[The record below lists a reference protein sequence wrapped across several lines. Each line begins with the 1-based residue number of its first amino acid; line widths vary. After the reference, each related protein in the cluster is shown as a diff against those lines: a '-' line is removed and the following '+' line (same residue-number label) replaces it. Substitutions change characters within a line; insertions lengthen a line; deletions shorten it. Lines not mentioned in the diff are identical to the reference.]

1 MKKYTKLVVF
11 ALIAVPFFGLFSQNA
26 YAAIPN
32 TFKDENFYECTK
44 DSYIDTAV
52 FKWQLSYDEE
62 NPPVETFDE
71 YINTLMDEIDR
82 TGLTAVQLGE
92 ITSLVC
98 HSRNITDTTGLE
110 FMTSLVAL
118 DLRDNALTSIDLS
131 NNPNLAELNLEGN
144 YITSIDL
151 SNNPNLAKLSLE
163 GNHITS
169 INLSNN
175 REISY
180 LSIDSTVIIDIAA
193 PAEEN
198 DDTLIYDLSGIKFI
212 DNFNLYDIIYEK
224 NPDTIRYDKE
234 EHKMYSADSDT
245 FDGIVSVYRCPL
257 FDAEELRSIHNR
269 AVTDEDDV
277 FYCVDSKGDR
287 VGTPFLS
294 YKLRL
299 INQSLEKSVS
309 TPDTGSFT
317 ENLST
322 KATVLPAIGI
332 SLLVIAI
339 RLVFCVARFLCYNI
353 KHYGR

>member
-144 YITSIDL
+144 YITSI
-151 SNNPNLAKLSLE
+151 
-163 GNHITS
+163 
-169 INLSNN
+169 NLSNN

-180 LSIDSTVIIDIAA
+180 LSIDSAVTIDIAA
-193 PAEEN
+193 PTEEN

-234 EHKMYSADSDT
+234 EQKMYSTDSDT

-317 ENLST
+317 GNLST

>member
-62 NPPVETFDE
+62 NPPVGTFDE

-151 SNNPNLAKLSLE
+151 SNN
-163 GNHITS
+163 
-169 INLSNN
+169 

-180 LSIDSTVIIDIAA
+180 LSIDSAVIIDIAA
-193 PAEEN
+193 PTEEN

-212 DNFNLYDIIYEK
+212 DDLRLYDIIYEK

-234 EHKMYSADSDT
+234 EHKMYSTDSGT
-245 FDGIVSVYRCPL
+245 FDGIVSVYRCPQ

-269 AVTDEDDV
+269 AVTDKDDV

-299 INQSLEKSVS
+299 FSQSLEKSVS

-317 ENLST
+317 GNLST
-322 KATVLPAIGI
+322 KATVLPVIGI

>member
-32 TFKDENFYECTK
+32 TFKDENFYECAK

-52 FKWQLSYDEE
+52 FKWQLSYDEA
-62 NPPVETFDE
+62 NSPVGTFDE

-151 SNNPNLAKLSLE
+151 SNNQ
-163 GNHITS
+163 
-169 INLSNN
+169 
-175 REISY
+175 EISY
-180 LSIDSTVIIDIAA
+180 LSIDSAVTIDIAA
-193 PAEEN
+193 PTEEN

-234 EHKMYSADSDT
+234 EHKMYSTDSDT
-245 FDGIVSVYRCPL
+245 FDGIVSVYRCSQ

-269 AVTDEDDV
+269 AVTYEDDV

-287 VGTPFLS
+287 AGTPILS

-299 INQSLEKSVS
+299 FSQSLEKSVS

-317 ENLST
+317 GNLST
-322 KATVLPAIGI
+322 KATVLPVIGI